1 MRRPEKT
8 CVTLDANYSVF
19 DQRHGCTL
27 YVKSDS
33 VVPICLCYELFYI
46 AFLYPSPQ
54 ALQAL
59 CTNRETNKQNGT
71 GGCSS
76 HLIGAVE
83 EGGWGER

>member
-33 VVPICLCYELFYI
+33 VVLICLCFELFYI

-54 ALQAL
+54 ALKPSVQIE
-59 CTNRETNKQNGT
+59 RQINKMEQ
-71 GGCSS
+71 GGV
-76 HLIGAVE
+76 LVI
-83 EGGWGER
+83 